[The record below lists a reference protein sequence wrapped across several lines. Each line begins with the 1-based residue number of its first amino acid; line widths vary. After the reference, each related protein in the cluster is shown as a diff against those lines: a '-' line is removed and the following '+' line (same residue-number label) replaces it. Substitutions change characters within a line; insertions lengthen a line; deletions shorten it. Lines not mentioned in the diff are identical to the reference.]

1 MEIIRVLN
9 NNAAIVRGDD
19 DVEIVVLGKGIAHGK
34 KRGERLDDAAVVDQ
48 VFRPDSR
55 HPVERIAAYLS
66 DIPLDVVR
74 CAALVAERAH
84 ERLGI
89 RVSQALIL
97 PLADHLAF
105 AIDRV
110 RRGIEMD
117 YPLRW
122 EVSQLYPREVAVGRE
137 AVDLAAARLGVVLP
151 ADEAISFALHFVN
164 AAFASEGMAPTIH
177 MTERIGRVLE
187 VVSQSMGVTLDAE
200 SMNVARFVTHLRYLF
215 VRLDADALFDDPSAE
230 LLSGIRASHPAAYA
244 CAQRV
249 RYLLEMGGARLT
261 EDEVLYLALHVA
273 RVTTRAKTRTA

>member
-19 DVEIVVLGKGIAHGK
+19 AVEIVVLGKGIAHGR
-34 KRGERLDDAAVVDQ
+34 KRGERLDGSVPIDQ

-55 HPVERIAAYLS
+55 HPVERLAAYLS

-105 AIDRV
+105 AIERV
-110 RRGIEMD
+110 RQGID
-117 YPLRW
+117 VDFPLRW
-122 EVSQLYPREVAVGRE
+122 EVSQLYPREVGVGRE
-137 AVDLAAARLGVVLP
+137 AVELAATRLGVILP
-151 ADEAISFALHFVN
+151 ADEAVSFALHFVN
-164 AAFASEGMAPTIH
+164 AEFASEGMAPTIH
-177 MTERIGRVLE
+177 MTERIGQVLE
-187 VVSQSMGVTLDAE
+187 VVSQSMGVPLDAE

-215 VRLDADALFDDPSAE
+215 VRLDADTQFDDSSAE
-230 LLSGIRASHPAAYA
+230 VLSGIRSSHPAAYA

-249 RYLLEMGGARLT
+249 RYLIEMGGARLT

-273 RVTTRAKTRTA
+273 RVTTRTGTSTR